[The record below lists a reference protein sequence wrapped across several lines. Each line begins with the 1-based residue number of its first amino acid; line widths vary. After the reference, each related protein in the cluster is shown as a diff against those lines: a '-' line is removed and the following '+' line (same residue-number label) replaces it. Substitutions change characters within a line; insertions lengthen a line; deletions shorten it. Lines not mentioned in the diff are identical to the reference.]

1 MASAALSVMPAET
14 MPSAAKPS
22 SGQVV
27 LVVTD
32 SESIAKR
39 IESYLRNAGHP
50 VRTAWVTDLE
60 DIEEAL
66 RRGAPD
72 LLLCADGLAGAPLR
86 DVVEL
91 CRRLAPDLPVVQLSP
106 RFAPE
111 DTVAAMASGARDH
124 VSYEDLRH
132 LRHLELVALREFAAH
147 RHLRELRAT
156 QKRLEIFESRHQELL
171 SGTNDAVAHIQEG
184 ILADA
189 NPSFAHLLGHDD
201 PAALVGQPL
210 MDLVAPEFAP
220 KVKEQFK
227 LLLRGKTDN
236 RTLDC
241 CLLHADGRRVAIN
254 ARLTVTEVEG
264 EQLIEML
271 IRAEAAQ
278 VAPATAAAGA
288 IAAPS
293 GRLQFFEALGA
304 AIAGASQQKEQRAAL
319 LLAID
324 GYPALEERL
333 GLHDAEQAVLQL
345 LDWLKTRL
353 GPGDQVFRFSTSEL
367 AVLTTQKDAAAVQQL
382 GEALVREIGKHIF
395 STAGHEAQLNLTVT
409 AYPFAGSEQASAIV
423 TELTRTAR
431 QLSGRGG
438 KQFANLGPTA
448 QSSLQEREEQRRAD
462 MVRKALVDNRFK
474 LAYQSIAS
482 LEGDTRQHFDV
493 LLRMTD
499 EEGREL
505 HASEFIRAAAKS
517 GQMRA
522 IDRWVTARVLKV
534 QAKRD
539 GAQEASSL
547 FVKLAEDTLKDSEGF
562 VAWLQEQLKT
572 RPLRPGELVFEIQ
585 ERVLESHIRKAKL
598 LTQGLIDLG
607 AQVAIEHFGLSAN
620 SAQMI
625 EHIPTQFVKF
635 DQSYAK
641 NFGDKD
647 THKRMSALMELAKQ
661 RRIKVI
667 VSHIEDANVMARLW
681 QMGVNFIQG
690 YHVQEPEVV
699 LMSAEVGAR

>member
-1 MASAALSVMPAET
+1 MAVSQAANQAN
-14 MPSAAKPS
+14 
-22 SGQVV
+22 GQVA
-27 LVVTD
+27 LVVSD

-50 VRTAWVTDLE
+50 VRTAWVTDIE

-72 LLLCADGLAGAPLR
+72 LVLCADGLADAPLR

-91 CRRLAPDLPVVQLSP
+91 CKRFAPDLPVILLSP
-106 RFAPE
+106 QFAAE
-111 DTVAAMASGARDH
+111 DTVAAMATGARDH

-147 RHLRELRAT
+147 QHLRELRAT
-156 QKRLEIFESRHQELL
+156 QKRLAIFESRHHELL

-189 NPSFAHLLGHDD
+189 NPSFAQLLGHADSG
-201 PAALVGQPL
+201 ALIGQPL
-210 MDLVAPEFAP
+210 MDLVAPDFVP
-220 KVKEQFK
+220 KVKEQLK

-241 CLLHADGRRVAIN
+241 CLLHEDGRRVAIN
-254 ARLTVTEVEG
+254 ARLTVSESDG

-278 VAPATAAAGA
+278 VAPTAAVAAG
-288 IAAPS
+288 PS
-293 GRLQFFEALGA
+293 GRLQFFENLGA
-304 AIAGASQQKEQRAAL
+304 AIAGASQQKQQRAAL
-319 LLAID
+319 LIAVD
-324 GYPALEERL
+324 GYATLEEQL

-345 LDWLKTRL
+345 LDWVKARL
-353 GPGDQVFRFSTSEL
+353 GSSDQIFRFSTHEL
-367 AVLTTQKDAAAVQQL
+367 VALTTQKDAAAIQQW
-382 GEALVREIGKHIF
+382 GEALIRDAARQIF
-395 STAGHEAQLNLTVT
+395 NTAGHEAQLALTVA
-409 AYPFAGSEQASAIV
+409 AYPFSGSEQASAIV
-423 TELTRTAR
+423 TELARSAR
-431 QLSGRGG
+431 QLSAKGGR
-438 KQFANLGPTA
+438 QFANLGATA
-448 QSSLQEREEQRRAD
+448 QNSLQEREIERKAD
-462 MVRKALVDNRFK
+462 LVRKALGDGRLK

-493 LLRMTD
+493 LMRLID

-505 HASEFIRAAAKS
+505 HASEFIQAAEKS
-517 GQMRA
+517 GQMCA
-522 IDRWVTARVLKV
+522 LDRWVVQRALKM

-547 FVKLAEDTLKDSEGF
+547 FVKLSEDTLKDSESF

-572 RPLRPGELVFEIQ
+572 RPLRAGEMVFEVQ
-585 ERVLESHIRKAKL
+585 ELILQNHIRKAKVL
-598 LTQGLIDLG
+598 SKAVIDLG
-607 AQVAIEHFGLSAN
+607 AQFAIEHFGVGSN
-620 SAQMI
+620 SAQMV
-625 EHIPTQFVKF
+625 EHIPAQFLKF
-635 DQSYAK
+635 HQSYAK
-641 NFGDKD
+641 NFSDKE
-647 THKRMSALMELAKQ
+647 THRRMSVLMELAKQ
-661 RRIKVI
+661 RQIKVI

-699 LMSAEVGAR
+699 LLSAEVGSR